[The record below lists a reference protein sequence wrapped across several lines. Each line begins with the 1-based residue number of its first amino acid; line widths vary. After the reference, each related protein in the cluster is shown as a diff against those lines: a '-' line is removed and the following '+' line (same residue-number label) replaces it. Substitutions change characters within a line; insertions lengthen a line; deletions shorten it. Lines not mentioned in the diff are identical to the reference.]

1 MTGIADTLAM
11 GGHAAFVWP
20 AYGVAAIVLVVLW
33 VQSHRRHRS
42 LEATA
47 RALEPERR
55 KESS

>member
-1 MTGIADTLAM
+1 VSGIADYLAM

-33 VQSHRRHRS
+33 VLSHRRHRT
-42 LEATA
+42 LEASA

-55 KESS
+55 RVTP